1 MSINPDYNI
10 KVKVK
15 PFYIENQS
23 FPEQD
28 RYVFGYTIT
37 IKNEGNI
44 AAKLLTRHWIITD
57 ASDKKQEVHGEG
69 VVGEQPLLQPGDS
82 FEYTSGAILQ
92 TPVGSMQGSYQMLA
106 DNGVAFDAEIPAF
119 TLATPRTLH

>member
-1 MSINPDYNI
+1 MPTKPSYNI

-23 FPEQD
+23 FPEQE

-44 AAKLLTRHWIITD
+44 AARLLTRHWIITD
-57 ASDKKQEVHGEG
+57 ASNKKQEVHGEG
-69 VVGEQPLLQPGDS
+69 VVGEQPLLRPGDS
-82 FEYTSGAILQ
+82 FEYTSGAILE

-106 DNGVAFDAEIPAF
+106 DNGVTFDAEIPAF

>member
-1 MSINPDYNI
+1 MPTKPNYNI

-23 FPEQD
+23 FPEQE

-44 AAKLLTRHWIITD
+44 AARLLTRHWIITD

-82 FEYTSGAILQ
+82 FEYTSGAILE

-119 TLATPRTLH
+119 ILAPPRTLH